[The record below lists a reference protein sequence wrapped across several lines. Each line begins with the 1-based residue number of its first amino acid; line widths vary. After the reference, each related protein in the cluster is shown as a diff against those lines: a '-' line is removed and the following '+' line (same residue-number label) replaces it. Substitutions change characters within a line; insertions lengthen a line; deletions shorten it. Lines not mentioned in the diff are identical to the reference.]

1 MDVTFQIPDELV
13 DSETPIGDLSRRALE
28 AFAPEELRAGRITE
42 PQLCEMLGLARIQID
57 GFLKSHGI
65 FHDYTMADFERERAA
80 LKRLG
85 L

>member
-13 DSETPIGDLSRRALE
+13 DSVTATGDLPRRALE
-28 AFAPEELRAGRITE
+28 AFALEELRSARITE
-42 PQLCEMLGLARIQID
+42 PQLCEMLGLARIQLD

-65 FHDYTMADFERERAA
+65 FHDYTMSDFERERAA

>member
-1 MDVTFQIPDELV
+1 MEVTFQIPDELV
-13 DSETPIGDLSRRALE
+13 GSVTAGGDLPRRALE
-28 AFAPEELRAGRITE
+28 AFALEELRAGRITE
-42 PQLCEMLGLARIQID
+42 PQLCEMLGLARIQMD

-65 FHDYTMADFERERAA
+65 FYDYKMADFERERAA